1 MRTVFNCC
9 YIELHLKCDRAARS
23 DSETWINLDQGKK
36 VFHPPF
42 PSLKSAKKRTR
53 TMCQIYSKLTIDT
66 RTASGASIVNFEN
79 STLCSTVIVVEFV
92 ILPS

>member
-53 TMCQIYSKLTIDT
+53 TMCQIYSKLTIKT
-66 RTASGASIVNFEN
+66 PERRLVFLLL
-79 STLCSTVIVVEFV
+79 TLKIPRFV
-92 ILPS
+92 LLLLLLNL

>member
-53 TMCQIYSKLTIDT
+53 TMCQIYSKLTINT
-66 RTASGASIVNFEN
+66 PERRLVLLLL
-79 STLCSTVIVVEFV
+79 TLKIPRFV
-92 ILPS
+92 LLLLLLNL

>member
-53 TMCQIYSKLTIDT
+53 TMCQIYSKLTIKT
-66 RTASGASIVNFEN
+66 PERCLVLLLL
-79 STLCSTVIVVEFV
+79 TLKIPRFV
-92 ILPS
+92 LLLLLLNL

>member
-53 TMCQIYSKLTIDT
+53 TMCQKYSKLTIKT
-66 RTASGASIVNFEN
+66 PERRLVLLLL
-79 STLCSTVIVVEFV
+79 TLKIPRFV
-92 ILPS
+92 LLLLLLNL